1 MSQGAG
7 LLWACS
13 WSVFISQVWRLC
25 QSLGRSGLVVLGE
38 LGLREEVKVGVCT
51 VGSLREER
59 VGTGKVEGLEAKGIR
74 ESGKGGH

>member
-1 MSQGAG
+1 M
-7 LLWACS
+7 
-13 WSVFISQVWRLC
+13 
-25 QSLGRSGLVVLGE
+25 VLGE
-38 LGLREEVKVGVCT
+38 LGLREEVKVGACT